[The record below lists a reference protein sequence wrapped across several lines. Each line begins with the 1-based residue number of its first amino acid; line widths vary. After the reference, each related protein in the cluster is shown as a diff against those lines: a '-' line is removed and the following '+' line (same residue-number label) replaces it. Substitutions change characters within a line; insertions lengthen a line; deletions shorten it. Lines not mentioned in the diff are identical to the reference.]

1 MEEEEEKQMI
11 NHISPFYSIAAVCAV
26 LCVIVLIIGICLI
39 DWEMVYLRHRS
50 RQYRRQAEKN
60 RYDTDWIDFDKWG
73 ESK

>member
-1 MEEEEEKQMI
+1 MI

-26 LCVIVLIIGICLI
+26 LCVIVLIIGICMI

-50 RQYRRQAEKN
+50 RQYRKQVEKN
-60 RYDTDWIDFDKWG
+60 RYDADWIDFDKWE